1 MFKTKSTKSCNF
13 SLILSSDIFALKTLP
28 WSMFLGFK
36 NFSKKISPGNLVWR
50 LIGGGWS
57 SNADSRF
64 QRLIFPEESSN
75 SFPISGSQNS
85 WNHNILLHNAWK
97 KAIYQLSNTFWLSKF
112 EIKYNSMISLE
123 WLTLY
128 LLEWDWSN
136 WKPLFGFLDF
146 VNNVFDFL

>member
-13 SLILSSDIFALKTLP
+13 SLILSSDTFALKTLP

-36 NFSKKISPGNLVWR
+36 NFSNKIIPGNLVWR

-57 SNADSRF
+57 SISDFRF

-85 WNHNILLHNAWK
+85 WNHKILLNSPWK
-97 KAIYQLSNTFWLSKF
+97 KGYKLSNTFYARETHRIYLYKLILCFSH
-112 EIKYNSMISLE
+112 SLLWRRNAQE
-123 WLTLY
+123 SLTDYRVIILI
-128 LLEWDWSN
+128 L
-136 WKPLFGFLDF
+136 
-146 VNNVFDFL
+146 